1 MSADNWILTYYQ
13 QIQDGSVTV
22 GSWIRK
28 WYEIIV
34 HGLEEKRW
42 TFDQK
47 KANAAINFIERY
59 CHHHEGPLAP
69 GLMKLEI
76 WQKAFL
82 SIVFGIMD
90 LEGRRQFREIILIIG
105 RKQGKT
111 AIMSGIGCYHLFVD
125 GGYGS
130 RVYVCAPKLEQ
141 ARLCYEG
148 IYQTIRKEPMMERLT
163 KRRRTDLYIESNNS
177 SAQPLAF
184 SAKKSDGLNISLG
197 ILDEAAAFAGEPGLR
212 QAEVVKSSQGA
223 RPEPQLFYPTTANFI
238 DGGLYDELMKR
249 ATAVING
256 TSKEVRLAPF
266 LYMIDDVEKWNDINE
281 LRKSLPN
288 LGVSVSVDY
297 ILEEIAVA
305 EGSISKKSEFLTKYC
320 NIKQNSSQAWLTAQ
334 DVKKCFSG
342 GWMPGWKRMFRDN
355 GNGTFSAE
363 DDRPNAL
370 TLEDFRHTYALAG
383 IDLSLAV
390 DLTAAVICIEKDGV
404 TWFDTQFFM
413 PENKVAEATARDG
426 LPYDIYRQRGLLTV
440 CGENTVDY
448 HAVHEWFNMLEREY
462 EILPLKVGYDRYS
475 AAYLVQDMQ
484 ADGFD
489 MESVSQG
496 SNLTG
501 VLIDMEGMIKDGRLR
516 CMRDNDLMKIHMLD
530 AALKFE
536 DGTNRRR
543 LIKITPKAHI
553 DGMAAL
559 SDAICM
565 RHNYYEELAGQLSNK
580 R

>member
-13 QIQDGSVTV
+13 QICDGSATV
-22 GSWIRK
+22 GSKLRR
-28 WYEIIV
+28 WYEIVV

-69 GLMKLEI
+69 GLIKLET

-82 SIVFGIMD
+82 SVVFGIMD
-90 LEGRRQFREIILIIG
+90 QDGRRQFREIVLIIG

-148 IYQTIRKEPMMERLT
+148 IYQTIRKEPMMERMT

-249 ATAVING
+249 STAVING
-256 TSKEVRLAPF
+256 TSKETRLAPF
-266 LYMIDDVEKWNDINE
+266 LYMIDDVDKWNDINE

-305 EGSISKKSEFLTKYC
+305 EGSLSKKSEFLTKYC
-320 NIKQNSSQAWLTAQ
+320 NIKQNASTAWLPAEA
-334 DVKKCFSG
+334 VKKAF
-342 GWMPGWKRMFRDN
+342 GWHKPI
-355 GNGTFSAE
+355 
-363 DDRPNAL
+363 
-370 TLEDFRHTYALAG
+370 EDFANHYALCG
-383 IDLSLAV
+383 IDLSQTT
-390 DLTAAVICIEKDGV
+390 DLTSCCFLIEKDGIIWV
-404 TWFDTQFFM
+404 KSHFWL
-413 PENKVAEATARDG
+413 PGERLNEATQRDG
-426 LPYDIYRQRGLLTV
+426 IPYQIMIDRGFLSLS
-440 CGENTVDY
+440 GDEYVDY
-448 HAVHEWFNMLEREY
+448 HDVFNWIEMMRKQY
-462 EILPLKVGYDRYS
+462 KVLPLQIGYDRYS
-475 AAYLVQDMQ
+475 ANYLIQSLEK
-484 ADGFD
+484 ASYHC
-489 MESVSQG
+489 ESVFQG
-496 SNLTG
+496 YNLTG
-501 VLIDMEGMIKDGRLR
+501 IEDNFEGMLR
-516 CMRDNDLMKIHMLD
+516 EGKIRDMDDNDLLKIHMMDAAQQIESNTSAHSRKKLVKISRNAHVDGVAAILD
-530 AALKFE
+530 A
-536 DGTNRRR
+536 
-543 LIKITPKAHI
+543 
-553 DGMAAL
+553 M
-559 SDAICM
+559 CM
-565 RHNYYEELAGQLSNK
+565 RQNYWAKLGK
-580 R
+580 RLMNGGG

>member
-320 NIKQNSSQAWLTAQ
+320 NIKQNASMAWLPAEAVRKAFGY
-334 DVKKCFSG
+334 DRKLEEFAKC
-342 GWMPGWKRMFRDN
+342 
-355 GNGTFSAE
+355 
-363 DDRPNAL
+363 
-370 TLEDFRHTYALAG
+370 YALGG
-383 IDLSLAV
+383 IDLSQTT
-390 DLTAAVICIEKDGV
+390 DLTSACLLIEQEGIIWVISHFWLPGERLS
-404 TWFDTQFFM
+404 
-413 PENKVAEATARDG
+413 EATQRDG
-426 LPYDIYRQRGLLTV
+426 IPYQAMIDRGFLSLS
-440 CGENTVDY
+440 GDEFIDY
-448 HAVHEWFNMLEREY
+448 HDVFNWFETMRKQY
-462 EILPLKVGYDRYS
+462 KILPLQIGYDRYT
-475 AAYLVQDMQ
+475 AQYLVQDLEKRSYH
-484 ADGFD
+484 
-489 MESVSQG
+489 MESVFQG
-496 SNLTG
+496 YNLTG
-501 VLIDMEGMIKDGRLR
+501 IEDNFEGMLREGRIR
-516 CMRDNDLMKIHMLD
+516 CINDNDLLKIHLMDAAQQIETGTSAYSRKKLVKMSRNAHVDGVAAILD
-530 AALKFE
+530 AMCMRQNHWAE
-536 DGTNRRR
+536 MGRR
-543 LIKITPKAHI
+543 L
-553 DGMAAL
+553 M
-559 SDAICM
+559 
-565 RHNYYEELAGQLSNK
+565 NAG
-580 R
+580 

>member
-13 QIQDGSVTV
+13 QIQNGSVTV
-22 GSWIRK
+22 GTWIRK

-69 GLMKLEI
+69 GLMKLET

-256 TSKEVRLAPF
+256 TSKETRLAPF

-320 NIKQNSSQAWLTAQ
+320 NIKQNASLAWL
-334 DVKKCFSG
+334 
-342 GWMPGWKRMFRDN
+342 P
-355 GNGTFSAE
+355 AE
-363 DDRPNAL
+363 AVRKAFGYDRN
-370 TLEDFRHTYALAG
+370 LEEFANCYALGG
-383 IDLSLAV
+383 IDLSQTT
-390 DLTAAVICIEKDGV
+390 DLTSACLLVEQDGIIWVISHFWLPGERL
-404 TWFDTQFFM
+404 
-413 PENKVAEATARDG
+413 AEATQRDG
-426 LPYDIYRQRGLLTV
+426 IPYQAMIDRGFLSLS
-440 CGENTVDY
+440 GDEFIDY
-448 HAVHEWFNMLEREY
+448 HDVFNWFETMRKQY
-462 EILPLKVGYDRYS
+462 KILPLQIGYDRYT
-475 AAYLVQDMQ
+475 AQYLVQDMEKRSYH
-484 ADGFD
+484 
-489 MESVSQG
+489 MESVFQG
-496 SNLTG
+496 YNLTG
-501 VLIDMEGMIKDGRLR
+501 IEDNFEGMLREGRIR
-516 CMRDNDLMKIHMLD
+516 CINDNDLLKIHLMDAAQQIETGTSAYSRKKLVKMSRNAHVDGVAAILD
-530 AALKFE
+530 AMCMRQNHWAE
-536 DGTNRRR
+536 MGRR
-543 LIKITPKAHI
+543 L
-553 DGMAAL
+553 M
-559 SDAICM
+559 
-565 RHNYYEELAGQLSNK
+565 NAG
-580 R
+580 

>member
-1 MSADNWILTYYQ
+1 MSADGNWILTYYQ
-13 QIQDGSVTV
+13 QICDGSVTV

-34 HGLEEKRW
+34 HGLEDRRW
-42 TFDQK
+42 SFDQK

-69 GLMKLEI
+69 GLMKLET

-82 SIVFGIMD
+82 SVVFGVMD
-90 LEGRRQFREIILIIG
+90 PEGRRQFREIVLIIG

-148 IYQTIRKEPMMERLT
+148 IYQTIRKEPMMERMT

-256 TSKEVRLAPF
+256 TSKETRLAPF
-266 LYMIDDVEKWNDINE
+266 LYMIDDVDKWNDINE

-305 EGSISKKSEFLTKYC
+305 EGSLSKKSEFLTKYC
-320 NIKQNSSQAWLTAQ
+320 NIKQNASLAWLPAEA
-334 DVKKCFSG
+334 VRKCFSEQK
-342 GWMPGWKRMFRDN
+342 PV
-355 GNGTFSAE
+355 
-363 DDRPNAL
+363 
-370 TLEDFRHTYALAG
+370 EDFVNHYGLIG
-383 IDLSLAV
+383 IDLSQTT
-390 DLTAAVICIEKDGV
+390 DLSSACVLCEKDGV
-404 TWFDTQFFM
+404 IWVLSHFWL
-413 PENKVAEATARDG
+413 PGERLAEATARDG
-426 LPYDIYRQRGLLTV
+426 IPYQAMIDRGFLSLS
-440 CGENTVDY
+440 GDEFIDY
-448 HAVHEWFNMLEREY
+448 HDVFNWVEKVRKEY
-462 EILPLKVGYDRYS
+462 KILPLQIGYDRYS
-475 AAYLVQDMQ
+475 AQYLIQSLEQ
-484 ADGFD
+484 RSYHC
-489 MESVSQG
+489 ESVFQG
-496 SNLTG
+496 YNLTG
-501 VLIDMEGMIKDGRLR
+501 IEDNFEGMLREGSIR
-516 CMRDNDLMKIHMLD
+516 CMDDNDLLKIHMMDAAQQIESNTSAHPRKKLVKLSRTAHVDGVAAILD
-530 AALKFE
+530 A
-536 DGTNRRR
+536 
-543 LIKITPKAHI
+543 
-553 DGMAAL
+553 M
-559 SDAICM
+559 CM
-565 RHNYYEELAGQLSNK
+565 RQNHWAEMGKRLMNAG
-580 R
+580 

>member
-13 QIQDGSVTV
+13 QIMDGSVTV
-22 GSWIRK
+22 GKWIK
-28 WYEIIV
+28 TWYGQIV

-47 KANAAINFIERY
+47 KANSAINFIERY

-69 GLMKLEI
+69 GLITLEV

-82 SIVFGIMD
+82 SVVFGIMD
-90 LEGRRQFREIILIIG
+90 AEGRRQFREIVLIIG

-125 GGYGS
+125 GGYGA

-148 IYQTIRKEPMMERLT
+148 IYQTIRKEPVMDRKT

-249 ATAVING
+249 STAVLNG
-256 TSKEVRLAPF
+256 TSKETRLAPF
-266 LYMIDDVEKWNDINE
+266 LYMIDDVDKWNDLNE

-288 LGVSVSVDY
+288 LGVSVGVDY

-320 NIKQNSSQAWLTAQ
+320 NVKQNASTAWLPAEA
-334 DVKKCFSG
+334 VRKAF
-342 GWMPGWKRMFRDN
+342 GWKREITEFRN
-355 GNGTFSAE
+355 HYCLG
-363 DDRPNAL
+363 
-370 TLEDFRHTYALAG
+370 G
-383 IDLSLAV
+383 IDLSQTT
-390 DLTAAVICIEKDGV
+390 DLTSACVLIEHDGII
-404 TWFDTQFFM
+404 WIHSHFWL
-413 PENKVAEATARDG
+413 PGERLNEATQRDG
-426 LPYDIYRQRGLLTV
+426 IPYQAMIERGFLSLS
-440 CGENTVDY
+440 GDEFVDY
-448 HAVHEWFNMLEREY
+448 HDVFNWFVQLVKEY
-462 EILPLKVGYDRYS
+462 KIFPLQIGYDRYT
-475 AAYLVQDMQ
+475 AQYLVQDLEK
-484 ADGFD
+484 ASFH
-489 MESVSQG
+489 MESVFQG
-496 SNLTG
+496 WNLSGIEDTF
-501 VLIDMEGMIKDGRLR
+501 EGMLREGRIR
-516 CMRDNDLMKIHMLD
+516 DMDDNDLLKIHMMDSAQQIESNTSAHARKKLVKISKYAHVDGVAAILD
-530 AALKFE
+530 A
-536 DGTNRRR
+536 
-543 LIKITPKAHI
+543 
-553 DGMAAL
+553 M
-559 SDAICM
+559 CM
-565 RHNYYEELAGQLSNK
+565 RANHWAEMGKRLSNGGHE
-580 R
+580 

>member
-13 QIQDGSVTV
+13 QIMDGSVTV
-22 GSWIRK
+22 GKWIK
-28 WYEIIV
+28 TWYGQIV

-47 KANAAINFIERY
+47 KANSAINFIERY

-69 GLMKLEI
+69 GLITLEV

-82 SIVFGIMD
+82 SVVFGIMD
-90 LEGRRQFREIILIIG
+90 AEGRRQFREIVLIIG

-125 GGYGS
+125 GGYGA

-148 IYQTIRKEPMMERLT
+148 IYQTIRKEPVMDRKT

-249 ATAVING
+249 STAVLNG
-256 TSKEVRLAPF
+256 TSKETRLAPF
-266 LYMIDDVEKWNDINE
+266 LYMIDDVDKWNDLNE

-288 LGVSVSVDY
+288 LGVSVGVDY

-320 NIKQNSSQAWLTAQ
+320 NVKQNASTAWLPAEA
-334 DVKKCFSG
+334 VRKAF
-342 GWMPGWKRMFRDN
+342 GWKREITEFRN
-355 GNGTFSAE
+355 HYCLG
-363 DDRPNAL
+363 
-370 TLEDFRHTYALAG
+370 G
-383 IDLSLAV
+383 IDLSQTT
-390 DLTAAVICIEKDGV
+390 DLTSACVLVEQDGV
-404 TWFDTQFFM
+404 IWIHSHFWL
-413 PENKVAEATARDG
+413 PGERLNEATQRDG
-426 LPYDIYRQRGLLTV
+426 IPYQAMIERGFLSLS
-440 CGENTVDY
+440 GDEFVDY
-448 HAVHEWFNMLEREY
+448 HDVFNWFVQLVKEY
-462 EILPLKVGYDRYS
+462 KIFPLQIGYDRYT
-475 AAYLVQDMQ
+475 AQYLVQDLEK
-484 ADGFD
+484 ASFH
-489 MESVSQG
+489 MESVFQG
-496 SNLTG
+496 WNLSGIEDTF
-501 VLIDMEGMIKDGRLR
+501 EGMLREGRIR
-516 CMRDNDLMKIHMLD
+516 DMDDNDLLKIHMMDSAQQIESNTSAHARKKLVKISKYAHVDGVAAILD
-530 AALKFE
+530 A
-536 DGTNRRR
+536 
-543 LIKITPKAHI
+543 
-553 DGMAAL
+553 M
-559 SDAICM
+559 CM
-565 RHNYYEELAGQLSNK
+565 RANHWAEMGKRLSNGGHE
-580 R
+580 

>member
-13 QIQDGSVTV
+13 QICDGSVTV
-22 GSWIRK
+22 GSWIRR
-28 WYEIIV
+28 WYEIVV
-34 HGLEEKRW
+34 HGMEAKKW

-47 KANAAINFIERY
+47 KANSAINFIERY

-69 GLMKLEI
+69 GLIRLEL

-82 SIVFGIMD
+82 SVVFGIMD
-90 LEGRRQFREIILIIG
+90 PEGRRQFREIILIIG

-256 TSKEVRLAPF
+256 TSKETRLAPF

-305 EGSISKKSEFLTKYC
+305 EGSLSKKSEFLTKYC
-320 NIKQNSSQAWLTAQ
+320 NVKQNGSLAWLPAEA
-334 DVKKCFSG
+334 VRNAF
-342 GWMPGWKRMFRDN
+342 GWKRD
-355 GNGTFSAE
+355 
-363 DDRPNAL
+363 L
-370 TLEDFRHTYALAG
+370 TEFKNHYCLGG
-383 IDLSLAV
+383 IDLSQTT
-390 DLTAAVICIEKDGV
+390 DLTSACVLIEKDGII
-404 TWFDTQFFM
+404 WIHSHFWL
-413 PENKVAEATARDG
+413 PGERLNEATQRDG
-426 LPYDIYRQRGLLTV
+426 IPYQMMIERGFLSLS
-440 CGENTVDY
+440 GDEFVDY
-448 HAVHEWFNMLEREY
+448 KDVFNWFYRLVHELKIY
-462 EILPLKVGYDRYS
+462 PLQIGYDRYS
-475 AAYLVQDMQ
+475 AQYLVQDLEK
-484 ADGFD
+484 ANFH
-489 MESVSQG
+489 MESVFQG
-496 SNLTG
+496 YNLTG
-501 VLIDMEGMIKDGRLR
+501 IEDTFEGMLREGRIR
-516 CMRDNDLMKIHMLD
+516 DMDDNDLLKIHMMDSAQQIESNTSAHSRKKLVKISKNAHVDGVAAILD
-530 AALKFE
+530 A
-536 DGTNRRR
+536 
-543 LIKITPKAHI
+543 
-553 DGMAAL
+553 M
-559 SDAICM
+559 CM
-565 RHNYYEELAGQLSNK
+565 RANHWAEMGK
-580 R
+580 RLMNGGG

>member
-13 QIQDGSVTV
+13 QICDGSVTV
-22 GSWIRK
+22 GSWIRR
-28 WYEIIV
+28 WYEIVV
-34 HGLEEKRW
+34 HGLEAKQW

-69 GLMKLEI
+69 GLIKLEL

-82 SIVFGIMD
+82 SVVFGIMD
-90 LEGRRQFREIILIIG
+90 HEGRRQFREIILIIG

-256 TSKEVRLAPF
+256 TSKETRLAPF

-305 EGSISKKSEFLTKYC
+305 EGSLSKKSEFLAKYC
-320 NIKQNSSQAWLTAQ
+320 NWKNNGALAWLPA
-334 DVKKCFSG
+334 DAVRKCFS
-342 GWMPGWKRMFRDN
+342 
-355 GNGTFSAE
+355 E
-363 DDRPNAL
+363 QRPV
-370 TLEDFRHTYALAG
+370 EDFVNHYGLIG
-383 IDLSLAV
+383 IDLSQTT
-390 DLTAAVICIEKDGV
+390 DLSSACVLCEKDGV
-404 TWFDTQFFM
+404 IWVKSHFWL
-413 PENKVAEATARDG
+413 PGERLNEATARDG
-426 LPYDIYRQRGLLTV
+426 IPYQLMIERGFLSMS
-440 CGENTVDY
+440 GDEFIDY
-448 HAVHEWFNMLEREY
+448 HDVFNWVEMVRKQY
-462 EILPLKVGYDRYS
+462 KILPLQIGYDRYS
-475 AAYLVQDMQ
+475 AQYLIQDLEQ
-484 ADGFD
+484 RSYHC
-489 MESVSQG
+489 ESVFQG
-496 SNLTG
+496 YNLTG
-501 VLIDMEGMIKDGRLR
+501 IEDTFEGMLREGKIR
-516 CMRDNDLMKIHMLD
+516 CMDDNDLLKIHMMDSAQQIESNTSAHSRKKLVKISKNAHVDGVAAILD
-530 AALKFE
+530 A
-536 DGTNRRR
+536 
-543 LIKITPKAHI
+543 
-553 DGMAAL
+553 M
-559 SDAICM
+559 CM
-565 RHNYYEELAGQLSNK
+565 RANHWAEMGK
-580 R
+580 RLMNGGG

>member
-1 MSADNWILTYYQ
+1 MSADNNWILTYYQ
-13 QIQDGSVTV
+13 QIQNGSVTV
-22 GSWIRK
+22 GTWIRK

-82 SIVFGIMD
+82 SVVFGIMD
-90 LEGRRQFREIILIIG
+90 ETGRRQFREIILIIG

-197 ILDEAAAFAGEPGLR
+197 ILDESAAFAGEPGLR

-223 RPEPQLFYPTTANFI
+223 RLEPQLFYPTTANFI
-238 DGGLYDELMKR
+238 SGGLYDELMKR

-256 TSKEVRLAPF
+256 TSKETRLAPF

-305 EGSISKKSEFLTKYC
+305 EGSISKKAEFLTKYC
-320 NIKQNSSQAWLTAQ
+320 NIKQNASLAWL
-334 DVKKCFSG
+334 
-342 GWMPGWKRMFRDN
+342 P
-355 GNGTFSAE
+355 AE
-363 DDRPNAL
+363 VVRKAFGYDRK
-370 TLEDFRHTYALAG
+370 LEEFANCYALGG
-383 IDLSLAV
+383 IDLSSTT
-390 DLTAAVICIEKDGV
+390 DLSSACLLVEQEGIIWVISHFWLPGERLS
-404 TWFDTQFFM
+404 
-413 PENKVAEATARDG
+413 EATQRDG
-426 LPYDIYRQRGLLTV
+426 IPYQAMIDRGFLSLS
-440 CGENTVDY
+440 GDEFIDY
-448 HAVHEWFNMLEREY
+448 HDIFNWFEMMRKQY
-462 EILPLKVGYDRYS
+462 KVLPLQIGYDRYS
-475 AAYLVQDMQ
+475 AQYLVQSLEQ
-484 ADGFD
+484 RSYH
-489 MESVSQG
+489 MESVFQG
-496 SNLTG
+496 YNLTG
-501 VLIDMEGMIKDGRLR
+501 IEDNFEGMLREGRIR
-516 CMRDNDLMKIHMLD
+516 CINDNDLLKIHMMDAAQQIETGTSAYSRKKLVKMSKNAHVDGVAAILD
-530 AALKFE
+530 ALCMRQNHWAE
-536 DGTNRRR
+536 MGRR
-543 LIKITPKAHI
+543 L
-553 DGMAAL
+553 M
-559 SDAICM
+559 
-565 RHNYYEELAGQLSNK
+565 NAG
-580 R
+580 

>member
-13 QIQDGSVTV
+13 QIKDGSVTV
-22 GSWIRK
+22 GKWIQT
-28 WYEIIV
+28 WYEQIV

-42 TFDQK
+42 FFDQK
-47 KANAAINFIERY
+47 KANSAINFIERY

-69 GLMKLEI
+69 GLITLEV

-82 SIVFGIMD
+82 SVVFGIMD
-90 LEGRRQFREIILIIG
+90 HEGRRQFREIVLIIG

-148 IYQTIRKEPMMERLT
+148 IYQTIRKEPAMERKT

-249 ATAVING
+249 STAVLNG
-256 TSKEVRLAPF
+256 TSKETRLAPF
-266 LYMIDDVEKWNDINE
+266 LYMIDDVDKWNDLNE

-288 LGVSVSVDY
+288 LGVSVGVDY

-305 EGSISKKSEFLTKYC
+305 EGSLSKKSEFLTKYC
-320 NIKQNSSQAWLTAQ
+320 NVKQNGSTAWLPAEA
-334 DVKKCFSG
+334 VKKAFG
-342 GWMPGWKRMFRDN
+342 FKREI
-355 GNGTFSAE
+355 T
-363 DDRPNAL
+363 
-370 TLEDFRHTYALAG
+370 DFRNHYCLGG
-383 IDLSLAV
+383 IDLSQTT
-390 DLTAAVICIEKDGV
+390 DLTSACVLIEKDGII
-404 TWFDTQFFM
+404 WIHSHFWL
-413 PENKVAEATARDG
+413 PGERLNEATQRDG
-426 LPYDIYRQRGLLTV
+426 IPYQIMIDRGFLSLS
-440 CGENTVDY
+440 GDEFIDY
-448 HAVHEWFNMLEREY
+448 HDVFNWFQQLVKEY
-462 EILPLKVGYDRYS
+462 RIYPLQIGYDRYT
-475 AAYLVQDMQ
+475 AQYLVQDLEK
-484 ADGFD
+484 ASFH
-489 MESVSQG
+489 MESVFQG
-496 SNLTG
+496 WNLTG
-501 VLIDMEGMIKDGRLR
+501 IEDNFEGMLREGRIR
-516 CMRDNDLMKIHMLD
+516 DMDDNDLLKIHMMDAAQQIESNTSAHARKKLVKISKNAHVDGVAAILD
-530 AALKFE
+530 AMCMRQNHWAE
-536 DGTNRRR
+536 MGRR
-543 LIKITPKAHI
+543 L
-553 DGMAAL
+553 M
-559 SDAICM
+559 
-565 RHNYYEELAGQLSNK
+565 NAG
-580 R
+580 